1 MIIDTTV
8 LSIFILALFSAA
20 LGGYISYYFASKSKK
35 QEAIIKFRE
44 EKYSNL
50 IIFLQGFVGNTSNSE
65 TKKKFFEEQYRSWTY
80 SSDEVIKA
88 LNNLVELVKKNEG
101 QKPNIEEGQKAIG
114 NIVLA
119 MRKDLLRKT
128 NLSFK
133 DFQYTDVVNR
143 N

>member
-1 MIIDTTV
+1 MNLNIET
-8 LSIFILALFSAA
+8 LSTFILALISA
-20 LGGYISYYFASKSKK
+20 LIGGYISYYFTSKSKK

-50 IIFLQGFVGNTSNSE
+50 IIFLQGFYGTTSNSE

-80 SSDEVIKA
+80 SSDEVINA

-101 QKPNIEEGQKAIG
+101 QKPNPEEGQKAIG

-119 MRKDLLRKT
+119 MRKDLLGKT
-128 NLSFK
+128 NLTFK
-133 DFQYTDVVNR
+133 DFQFTDVINR